1 MRFIISLSVVLAVT
15 TAAPLAVKA
24 DIIGTDASATMHV
37 RYAETEDL
45 NLITDIEGS
54 SSGTSSA
61 TLNLTGPITGMNV
74 SSNLEF
80 ADIDSTSADLEFSMG
95 MHGNKYVG
103 QGQMGATGGG
113 VYGDIYYS
121 SATPFGM
128 NISYDFGYTGEWPFG
143 MGRIDIYADSYFD
156 ILGNPSGEGNF
167 SGTLSHILPA
177 GDYSIYIKF
186 NPNVTGPIGAIDG
199 LLEGNLSFD
208 FTPVPEPA
216 SILLLGTGL
225 GAIALAA
232 WRSEYPYRSRFCK
245 ASGNAWHP

>member
-61 TLNLTGPITGMNV
+61 TLNLTGSITGMNV

-103 QGQMGATGGG
+103 LL
-113 VYGDIYYS
+113 S
-121 SATPFGM
+121 SPQFHPQY
-128 NISYDFGYTGEWPFG
+128 SYDCVLAYRYHRRLLQVYIPPGDKWDYQN
-143 MGRIDIYADSYFD
+143 
-156 ILGNPSGEGNF
+156 NP
-167 SGTLSHILPA
+167 
-177 GDYSIYIKF
+177 
-186 NPNVTGPIGAIDG
+186 
-199 LLEGNLSFD
+199 
-208 FTPVPEPA
+208 TPSSLTVENRE
-216 SILLLGTGL
+216 IVN
-225 GAIALAA
+225 
-232 WRSEYPYRSRFCK
+232 YR
-245 ASGNAWHP
+245 